1 MQACP
6 HRRVARPGHGG
17 SMTILAAYDPQT
29 LDRAPIRF
37 AVAAARFANVP
48 LVIASVR
55 AGMTPSRVR
64 LWTTWSTRS
73 WRACAADLARD
84 RAIDVRTRVVG
95 GLDAGGRG
103 ARTAARD
110 RARSRPGFVVVGS
123 TKRGVIGQIAP
134 GTTAQRV
141 INGCACP
148 VVVVPNGHNPPQ
160 RLSSIGVGVRSD
172 AGGSPRAARR
182 RHHRPDGRRRSARP
196 HRGEARDRRRCL
208 RRPGQG
214 RRRAQPRR
222 ARSHGRRRHRRAHP
236 RRTSGERG
244 AGR

>member
-1 MQACP
+1 
-6 HRRVARPGHGG
+6 
-17 SMTILAAYDPQT
+17 MTVLAAYDPQT

-48 LVIASVR
+48 LVVASVR
-55 AGMTPSRVR
+55 AGITPA
-64 LWTTWSTRS
+64 
-73 WRACAADLARD
+73 ACALRRPARRRAGALRSDLARD
-84 RAIDVRTRVVG
+84 RGIDVRTRVVQASTPAG
-95 GLDAGGRG
+95 VARGLQRVIDQEHAEL
-103 ARTAARD
+103 
-110 RARSRPGFVVVGS
+110 VVVGS

-148 VVVVPNGHNPPQ
+148 VVVVPHGHDPPP

-182 RHHRPDGRRRSARP
+182 RHRRPDGRRGSARA

-208 RRPGQG
+208 RRPSQG

-222 ARSHGRRRHRRAHP
+222 ARSHGRRRHRRARP